1 MYVPP
6 DICRSDG
13 HKIYTLLY
21 VRCTRAIFA
30 VPYPRRP
37 RAHRR
42 RAVADIYCFPLIKEN
57 RFFSPLSSS
66 LSLSICTHVMWLRGL
81 ENKINRMFYQE
92 NYFKGPGYIYLKG
105 WVVVSLLNHL
115 KSYNNFSSW
124 VWMRKNHPIFIKAS
138 LSPVTLIAA
147 DKFFLRTYLICRAAV
162 VLCGCA
168 RDKKKKKKPA

>member
-1 MYVPP
+1 
-6 DICRSDG
+6 
-13 HKIYTLLY
+13 
-21 VRCTRAIFA
+21 
-30 VPYPRRP
+30 
-37 RAHRR
+37 
-42 RAVADIYCFPLIKEN
+42 
-57 RFFSPLSSS
+57 
-66 LSLSICTHVMWLRGL
+66 MWLRGP
-81 ENKINRMFYQE
+81 ENKINRMFYRE

-168 RDKKKKKKPA
+168 RDKKKKKTRINIYKNLNWDFCEMHYGGIIFFQHLYQSKCNNCKDHIILLSERPWFRFVTITARITVFRKGETN